1 MLKLASAFRL
11 PTRAEASKDAKFSEG
26 EEASML
32 AISNISLLNAFF
44 YLRGKTI
51 LRDLGDDF
59 EPSSFSSEDED
70 DDGEKVYFC
79 SLSFPFLFLNL
90 SDMS

>member
-51 LRDLGDDF
+51 LRDLGMILSHRRF
-59 EPSSFSSEDED
+59 PVRTRMTTAKSILLFVVVSFLILEP
-70 DDGEKVYFC
+70 V
-79 SLSFPFLFLNL
+79 
-90 SDMS
+90 